1 MAARF
6 NLDWMNKEE
15 YKDWLLPEQSDNT
28 KARCK
33 FCRRTF
39 SLSNMG
45 EPSLKSHAQGKK
57 HQSIIQRSEKN
68 PSVKGFLEKK
78 DVAEASTS
86 EESGPSTL
94 VMSSS
99 AEQKSSFVTKFA
111 LTKEHHKAEIIWALK
126 SVMSQFSYNSARDI
140 TDIFKAMFPDSS
152 IAQHMS
158 CGPTKLSYLIS
169 FGIAPYFRDLLLA
182 DLKQTSCFVVSFD
195 ESFNHELQKEQMDFT
210 VRYFK
215 NNKVESRCLT
225 SLFLGHTTA
234 KDLKKKFEEATEQLD
249 MKKLLQ
255 ISMDGPNVNWKL
267 LDTIAEDRSSN
278 EQYPILLNVG
288 SCSLHVVHGAFRNG
302 IKQTNWEIDLLL
314 RSLHSLFNET
324 PARREDY
331 TKITGSRVFPQQ
343 FCGHRWLEDKK
354 IAERAVEIWP
364 NITVFI
370 TETLKKPKNQI
381 PTSAS
386 FATVRSAVQ
395 SHLTIAKL
403 QFFISTAAIMK
414 PYLQVFQSDA
424 PLLPFVTSELHALL
438 QILMGKFVKREELEA
453 ADSPYKIAKLNVSH
467 AASHVTPSEI
477 DIGFAAKATVDK
489 ALREKRIRQLQVL
502 EFRKECEVMLQT
514 TVSKMQEKSP
524 IKYNLARKLVSMD
537 PRLMV
542 SNPDN
547 ATKMFQQVL
556 QILIE
561 NRWKTPEV
569 ADTVL
574 AQYRKFVFNAKK
586 YHPEKFSSFKSGE
599 DRLDSFLSETLQAQ
613 EEYQELWLT
622 MQLLLTLSHGQA
634 TVERGFSVNK
644 EVLTPNL
651 QELSLQAIRL
661 VHSSVLA

>member
-45 EPSLKSHAQGKK
+45 EPSQKSHAQGKK

-68 PSVKGFLEKK
+68 PSVKDFLEKK

-99 AEQKSSFVTKFA
+99 VEQKSSFVTKFA

-126 SVMSQFSYNSARDI
+126 SVMSHFSYNSAHDI

-215 NNKVESRCLT
+215 NNKVESRYLT

-234 KDLKKKFEEATEQLD
+234 KDLKKKFEEAAEQLD

-324 PARREDY
+324 PARREDH

-354 IAERAVEIWP
+354 VAERALEIWP

-386 FATVRSAVQ
+386 FATVRSAIQ

-414 PYLQVFQSDA
+414 PYLQMFQSDA

-438 QILMGKFVKREELEA
+438 QTLMGKFVKREELEA
-453 ADSPYKIAKLNVSH
+453 ANSPYKIAKLNVSH

-489 ALREKRIRQLQVL
+489 ALREKRISQLQVL

-524 IKYNLARKLVSMD
+524 LKYNLARKLVSMD

-651 QELSLQAIRL
+651 
-661 VHSSVLA
+661 

>member
-126 SVMSQFSYNSARDI
+126 SVMSHFSYNSAHDI

-215 NNKVESRCLT
+215 NNKVESRYLT

-354 IAERAVEIWP
+354 VAERALEIWP

-395 SHLTIAKL
+395 E
-403 QFFISTAAIMK
+403 
-414 PYLQVFQSDA
+414 P
-424 PLLPFVTSELHALL
+424 
-438 QILMGKFVKREELEA
+438 
-453 ADSPYKIAKLNVSH
+453 
-467 AASHVTPSEI
+467 
-477 DIGFAAKATVDK
+477 
-489 ALREKRIRQLQVL
+489 
-502 EFRKECEVMLQT
+502 
-514 TVSKMQEKSP
+514 
-524 IKYNLARKLVSMD
+524 
-537 PRLMV
+537 
-542 SNPDN
+542 PDN
-547 ATKMFQQVL
+547 C
-556 QILIE
+556 
-561 NRWKTPEV
+561 KT
-569 ADTVL
+569 AIF
-574 AQYRKFVFNAKK
+574 YF
-586 YHPEKFSSFKSGE
+586 YSSNY
-599 DRLDSFLSETLQAQ
+599 ETLSASISVRC
-613 EEYQELWLT
+613 T
-622 MQLLLTLSHGQA
+622 FITLC
-634 TVERGFSVNK
+634 
-644 EVLTPNL
+644 NL
-651 QELSLQAIRL
+651 
-661 VHSSVLA
+661 

>member
-126 SVMSQFSYNSARDI
+126 SVMSHFSYNSAHDI

-215 NNKVESRCLT
+215 NNKVESRYLT

-354 IAERAVEIWP
+354 VAERALEIWP

-438 QILMGKFVKREELEA
+438 QTLMGKFVKREELEA

-489 ALREKRIRQLQVL
+489 ALREKRISQLQVL

-514 TVSKMQEKSP
+514 TVSKM
-524 IKYNLARKLVSMD
+524 
-537 PRLMV
+537 
-542 SNPDN
+542 
-547 ATKMFQQVL
+547 
-556 QILIE
+556 
-561 NRWKTPEV
+561 
-569 ADTVL
+569 
-574 AQYRKFVFNAKK
+574 
-586 YHPEKFSSFKSGE
+586 
-599 DRLDSFLSETLQAQ
+599 
-613 EEYQELWLT
+613 
-622 MQLLLTLSHGQA
+622 
-634 TVERGFSVNK
+634 
-644 EVLTPNL
+644 
-651 QELSLQAIRL
+651 
-661 VHSSVLA
+661 